1 MADEQIVTNIVATS
15 DFSSLIADVQRTSV
29 ALSKLQ
35 SQLTLSNTALASQAG
50 QIQKGFGET
59 LRSTGQFTSHFVT
72 VGSEVDRFGKSLDS
86 GRLKLRD
93 YFKVYQDH
101 TKTSSGLIRGLAKE
115 QVALQQSIVQSL
127 GKSADGMQKFNVH
140 VKTGLDEVA
149 NKTALAKKEMQIYN
163 KVIQDG
169 GNQIINWGKNT
180 QWAGRQLTVGLTV
193 PIVAFGVAASK
204 AFRDAD
210 QELVRLTKVY
220 GGLAATSKEELAQV
234 RRDVAATA
242 KELAAAYGAS
252 YKDTISLAADIA
264 ATGKQGNELLNSTRE
279 ATRLSILGEVD
290 RQDAMKATLAIQ
302 SAFKQNTDQ
311 LTESINFLNAVE
323 NQTSTSL
330 ADLVEAIPK
339 AGPVVKALGGDVED
353 LALYLTAM
361 REGGINASEGANA
374 LKSALASII
383 NPTKV
388 AREQFMGFGIDLSG
402 IVNKNAGNLTATILE
417 IQAALETLDPLKKSQ
432 AIEQLFGKFQ
442 FARMNAL
449 FENLGKQGSQTLQ
462 VLDLMKA
469 SSQDLAS
476 VAGRELGQITESA
489 SGKYR
494 RALESLKA
502 ELAKV
507 GEQFLT
513 VQTFF
518 VQLVDKIL
526 KFVGN
531 LPDPIKKVLTLL
543 AGFTAA
549 AGPLIMLTGV
559 FANFFGYII
568 KGVGHLR
575 ALFKGGEG
583 FKLLTPQIVAAN
595 QAGTLIEK
603 TFYSDAKAATTLAA
617 ALSNLN
623 NEFNLLYNKANNVMP
638 VSPAISTMAN
648 SIIMPGGD
656 RVVNKQSQYLGKPYS
671 RDMSHMIPSKESQLG
686 SMFGVLP
693 GTSPVNKRISN
704 NPQIYA
710 AGDLPDVPGLTSI
723 NNVSTGVVAAQAAK
737 WHSMTAA
744 IAMQSDVDLA
754 ALRQEVAATG
764 TITSELSTSYQAL
777 LPKMNEVI
785 QKAVKQSELIVMEAK
800 AGKISLE
807 QSKARIVALNAE
819 IEALLASTAQ
829 GVAAAQGKVI
839 NVGMVPL
846 TSQMAVDPK
855 TGKSNMKEMFH
866 KSSNANLINKIAGVL
881 GVRTSGG
888 GYSTQTTKPRQ
899 LNDGGKVFYN
909 NGDQVP
915 GPNVNADVVPA
926 MLTPGEF
933 VIRRDIAQQ
942 DPDGMRALNSG
953 QATIV
958 PVQRNMGGMIPGY
971 NRGGYMG
978 SLITNAYMQLFGKN
992 SRSNKQARLVGRWGM
1007 IMPQTINDKLA
1018 KKLNS
1023 KGASGQEL
1031 IELMQ
1036 EPARLIDLADFLEF
1050 NGVPGDKI
1058 DSVLSSTS
1066 SLISSRINAEK
1077 IYDDNAFG
1085 NLALNSVDEQIAA
1098 LEAEYPGIGL
1108 KYQKDRLTP
1117 GRRDTEKRRR
1127 WLPEKNRNETQKE
1140 ANARGGGS
1148 PTAVNVP
1155 GQRKSNYKTG
1165 RAKLFAEGNL
1175 WGHFYDRK
1183 FAANYKAFSKIFR
1196 RNAGGPI
1203 PGMQYFGSNIP
1214 GRIVQSLS
1222 KSAIQRLTARWPRP
1236 KQFYPPGYQYK
1247 LGNQDPLHGP
1257 LQIGMSNNLST
1268 YAGANSFERRQ
1279 EVVFKDDEFNRLN
1292 MMPAFLTGTAE
1303 NRGKYATAQYMSGN
1317 LDIMGQMERLGN
1329 HPLGPIAAMKSLQK
1343 KFTGT
1348 LYRGLKLDKTFKAL
1362 PQDVIDGI
1370 LLARATG
1377 DSSGLIGKDFIMRR
1391 SSWTKDSGIASFFG
1405 SGAKNDPNS
1414 LVIEAK
1420 VRNRNIL
1427 PAGDLF
1433 PNKKFQAPYGQD
1445 WSGGKPGMQSR
1456 SEQEALFGGKFR
1468 ILGFKDGK
1476 LQVETV
1482 VDGAREK
1489 GGPTQSG
1496 RPYLVGENGP
1506 EIFVPK
1512 TNGIVIPKVRGYSK
1526 GDVVKGYSGL
1536 RSWVRGKG
1544 TLGSSGTAN
1553 ADGTVDPNS
1562 TMGTSM
1568 AGMGLMMGSQMAP
1581 GIAGQGMMFAGM
1593 AMQMA
1598 PFLPM
1603 LTKMTK
1609 GLSTF
1614 GLVASKIG
1622 IVINGLFT
1630 AIRIGAAAVMGPIG
1644 LITGALT
1651 GAVMLF
1657 LKLKKDATDAGEVN
1671 RATFGLT
1678 GTALEEVGIK
1688 YKTVGQRIKEV
1699 NQQLELNK
1707 AKVEASYQTY
1717 TKSGVAG
1724 LDITLK
1730 ALNDGIANAKKEDTE
1745 SVGLFDKAKSG
1756 KVNELAASMKAQYV
1770 SLGMSVQE
1778 ATNQIYILIKAS
1790 NKSSQALAAIS
1801 SDSFKKISDQST
1813 AAMHSVEMLSNSLS
1827 NGDFN
1832 AEEFSRGLDNML
1844 NSLVEYRKSLMETNK
1859 TQTGLTELESTA
1871 KVLEKIAEIGK
1882 DQNTIEGDNLAA
1894 LKQQD
1899 MALALILGKSETLA
1913 SVYAKYELYLR
1924 GASSE
1929 MNLMAMSAEDA
1940 TLALQGYQKT
1950 IEAAAIALKDTQISI
1965 GANKAIKD
1973 AKETEEVLKKAQKQ
1987 DNSYIDA
1994 AIKNKEK
2001 LIKKLEEERSARLKI
2016 LELQEKSE
2024 SFETQIQQAQ
2034 LRYAD
2039 AIAAGD
2045 MAQAAREQLNIQK
2058 LVADKERDNARQSIN
2073 DKADKERKKY
2083 EAEIQKLRDEA
2094 DRKAKD
2100 LAKAQANSDKD
2111 QAKSAE
2117 LSGFNQRINNA
2128 AATFGGDISNDVK
2141 QFQALLQEMRDKGY
2155 GVEVNDLIDKNSN
2168 KGNYQTGT
2176 NPYETVLRSLQGKTK
2191 TELSDKKYD
2200 VFDNAVQAFEDA
2212 VNKFVENTTT
2222 NGPSSSPSP
2231 SAGPK
2236 KTDLVVSPN
2245 NALSL
2250 GAVKAAGI
2258 KEKNGTYIG
2267 QEFTDKY
2274 GQKWKITGDRYG
2286 QIQVARALNMG
2297 GSIKHYNPGGTVSG
2311 PGTGT
2316 SDSIPAYLSNG
2327 EYVIRASAVQQYGK
2341 DFFDRA
2347 NAQKLADGGMP
2358 KDLRDLRKMSTGPL
2372 GDTNYGS
2379 IFSFLSPS
2387 ESDPSKRSNWSKS
2400 VNSFFD
2406 KANPI
2411 MKHAMGPV
2419 IHELIGKNMSK
2430 SIANIFAGD
2439 SQWNDYT
2446 SLASNFVGVGG
2457 GAKAAVSG
2465 ISRASKLKQDFNLM
2479 SGATHASYADNL
2491 AGKTLDPMAWKTA
2504 KMDRLGRLNYL
2515 ASERMT
2521 LGSNPFAPNTY
2532 VLSKQSMLKA
2542 LLGKGLISEKQ
2553 WAKEFGNGLKPGQTS
2568 SKSSEWQRFLNS
2580 KYTGISDSTY
2590 GKDPLEF
2597 GLKFP
2602 TKYKQ
2607 ADLNKIQKRSAKLQA
2622 KIDKTEVPYS
2632 WPIDPKTGLPKSG
2645 IKDGGL
2651 IQAQKFADG
2660 GMASEQGLLSKILF
2674 GDNSRNNF
2682 FKDPKTGKPAP
2693 ILKNEIPFGP
2703 GSISKASGL
2712 MKSLFAIPNK
2722 INQIRNQAKV
2732 NAMIKNGM
2740 WHGSQPLGHRGEDY
2754 LQGKNILDGAETYD
2768 PFYGMGFFGTSSK
2781 SEADLYASGYNSL
2794 NNWGESFGSL
2804 NQITKAPKG
2813 KYIDFTKGTNSLKW
2827 QNYELAKALGV
2838 KKNEYLGKYMQENL
2852 GDIMNS
2858 KGMTGAI
2865 MNRVNA
2871 GRVPAD
2877 IQNAKW
2883 LAWNNP
2889 TGVHTIQRAMGGIV
2903 GPNYNVPSKTTSV
2916 ANMPFG
2922 RYNQGG
2928 MVNNYGGF
2936 NIHANPGMDEKMLAK
2951 YVMAEIRTE
2960 NAKSFASQGR
2970 PGARLM
2976 S

>member
-671 RDMSHMIPSKESQLG
+671 RDMSHMIPSKESQAG
-686 SMFGVLP
+686 SIFGVLP

-829 GVAAAQGKVI
+829 GVASAQGKVI

-899 LNDGGKVFYN
+899 LNDGGYVYTMN
-909 NGDQVP
+909 DGNIVP
-915 GPNVNADVVPA
+915 GPSVNADVVPA

-933 VIRRDIAQQ
+933 VVNRESAQANLPLLTAINGGNGMGGPGYITGGQIKALQGLPTEFLRRINLISGVRRADSRSGRQVFSSGALNYDQMGSRPGRNSVWDNPILAAGRPGPDEVAGHIYSNNFYSKFGKSSSGSSPRATAEEFSLLTGLNIPRSRTNYAGQYDILPNQFITLPESFNTKLTPKIIRGINIPPSATKMDWFANPRRPEHMLSLMELLTSQGIPPRRALGVAQQ
-942 DPDGMRALNSG
+942 ALNRINSNIARLPDNAIITERIFGNIVTNSTRAEMRLLASRGNLAQSQQEMSARSLPRGRAASG
-953 QATIV
+953 PLASL
-958 PVQRNMGGMIPGY
+958 PKRNRGGMIRGY
-971 NRGGYMG
+971 NNGG
-978 SLITNAYMQLFGKN
+978 I
-992 SRSNKQARLVGRWGM
+992 
-1007 IMPQTINDKLA
+1007 
-1018 KKLNS
+1018 
-1023 KGASGQEL
+1023 
-1031 IELMQ
+1031 
-1036 EPARLIDLADFLEF
+1036 
-1050 NGVPGDKI
+1050 
-1058 DSVLSSTS
+1058 
-1066 SLISSRINAEK
+1066 
-1077 IYDDNAFG
+1077 
-1085 NLALNSVDEQIAA
+1085 
-1098 LEAEYPGIGL
+1098 
-1108 KYQKDRLTP
+1108 
-1117 GRRDTEKRRR
+1117 
-1127 WLPEKNRNETQKE
+1127 
-1140 ANARGGGS
+1140 
-1148 PTAVNVP
+1148 
-1155 GQRKSNYKTG
+1155 
-1165 RAKLFAEGNL
+1165 
-1175 WGHFYDRK
+1175 
-1183 FAANYKAFSKIFR
+1183 
-1196 RNAGGPI
+1196 
-1203 PGMQYFGSNIP
+1203 
-1214 GRIVQSLS
+1214 
-1222 KSAIQRLTARWPRP
+1222 
-1236 KQFYPPGYQYK
+1236 
-1247 LGNQDPLHGP
+1247 
-1257 LQIGMSNNLST
+1257 
-1268 YAGANSFERRQ
+1268 
-1279 EVVFKDDEFNRLN
+1279 
-1292 MMPAFLTGTAE
+1292 
-1303 NRGKYATAQYMSGN
+1303 
-1317 LDIMGQMERLGN
+1317 
-1329 HPLGPIAAMKSLQK
+1329 
-1343 KFTGT
+1343 
-1348 LYRGLKLDKTFKAL
+1348 
-1362 PQDVIDGI
+1362 
-1370 LLARATG
+1370 
-1377 DSSGLIGKDFIMRR
+1377 
-1391 SSWTKDSGIASFFG
+1391 
-1405 SGAKNDPNS
+1405 
-1414 LVIEAK
+1414 
-1420 VRNRNIL
+1420 
-1427 PAGDLF
+1427 
-1433 PNKKFQAPYGQD
+1433 
-1445 WSGGKPGMQSR
+1445 
-1456 SEQEALFGGKFR
+1456 
-1468 ILGFKDGK
+1468 
-1476 LQVETV
+1476 
-1482 VDGAREK
+1482 
-1489 GGPTQSG
+1489 
-1496 RPYLVGENGP
+1496 
-1506 EIFVPK
+1506 
-1512 TNGIVIPKVRGYSK
+1512 VRGYNK
-1526 GDVVKGYSGL
+1526 GGEIIQGSGM
-1536 RSWVRGKG
+1536 
-1544 TLGSSGTAN
+1544 GTAM
-1553 ADGTVDPNS
+1553 T
-1562 TMGTSM
+1562 
-1568 AGMGLMMGSQMAP
+1568 GMGLMMGGSMVP
-1581 GIAGQGMMFAGM
+1581 GMVGQGMTFAGM

-1598 PFLPM
+1598 PMLKMMTPM
-1603 LTKMTK
+1603 IKGMGTFAGMLSKARTAATALFTVLKT
-1609 GLSTF
+1609 GLSIIT
-1614 GLVASKIG
+1614 
-1622 IVINGLFT
+1622 
-1630 AIRIGAAAVMGPIG
+1630 GPIG
-1644 LITGALT
+1644 LISLAIGGAIS
-1651 GAVMLF
+1651 LF

-1756 KVNELAASMKAQYV
+1756 QVNQLAASMKAQYV

-1790 NKSSQALAAIS
+1790 NKSSQALSAIS
-1801 SDSFKKISDQST
+1801 SDSFKAISDQST
-1813 AAMHSVEMLSNSLS
+1813 AAMHTVEALSNVLAS
-1827 NGDFN
+1827 GDFN

-1844 NSLVEYRKSLMETNK
+1844 NSLVKYRESLMETNK
-1859 TQTGLTELESTA
+1859 NQVGLTQLESTS
-1871 KVLEKIAEIGK
+1871 KVIEKILKLKG
-1882 DQNTIEGDNLAA
+1882 NTNKIEDDNLKA
-1894 LKQQD
+1894 LKQQNIE
-1899 MALALILGKSETLA
+1899 MALMLGESETLA

-1924 GASSE
+1924 GASAE
-1929 MNLMAMSAEDA
+1929 MNLMALSADQA
-1940 TLALQGYQKT
+1940 VLALQGYDKT
-1950 IEAAAIALKDTQISI
+1950 MEAAGVALKDTKVSKD
-1965 GANKAIKD
+1965 ANQKIKD
-1973 AKETEEVLKKAQKQ
+1973 AEEAEDILKKAGKQ
-1987 DNSYIDA
+1987 DDSYINA

-2001 LIKKLEEERSARLKI
+2001 LIRKLEEERSARLKI
-2016 LELQEKSE
+2016 LELQEKSQN
-2024 SFETQIQQAQ
+2024 FETQIQQAQ

-2045 MAQAAREQLNIQK
+2045 MSQAAREQLNIQK

-2073 DKADKERKKY
+2073 DKADKERKKL
-2083 EAEIQKLRDEA
+2083 ELEIEKLQAQKDA
-2094 DRKAKD
+2094 QAKALSNAQATVAKKQE
-2100 LAKAQANSDKD
+2100 AKAQA
-2111 QAKSAE
+2111 E
-2117 LSGFNQRINNA
+2117 GFLQRIKTA
-2128 AATFGGDISNDVK
+2128 IATFGGDNVDDVK
-2141 QFQALLQEMRDKGY
+2141 QFQALINEMREKGE
-2155 GVEVNDLIDKNSN
+2155 GAQVNDLLDRYAN
-2168 KGNYQTGT
+2168 KGNYQAGS
-2176 NPYETVLRSLQGKTK
+2176 NVYATVLKGLQNTTR
-2191 TELSDKKYD
+2191 TELKDPKYD
-2200 VFDNAVQAFEDA
+2200 KFDAAVEAFKLA
-2212 VNKFVENTTT
+2212 VDKFVEDAPLDPIKRTTKPRGNKDET
-2222 NGPSSSPSP
+2222 SAVGGDIVSENGKSYIY
-2231 SAGPK
+2231 
-2236 KTDLVVSPN
+2236 DEF
-2245 NALSL
+2245 
-2250 GAVKAAGI
+2250 GI
-2258 KEKNGTYIG
+2258 KHDITSPMGQALLKRYKKNAEKKANGGY
-2267 QEFTDKY
+2267 
-2274 GQKWKITGDRYG
+2274 
-2286 QIQVARALNMG
+2286 
-2297 GSIKHYNPGGTVSG
+2297 IKHYNPGGTVSG

-2347 NAQKLADGGMP
+2347 NAQKLATGGSVEGGGKKLNAYQKFMFGAADRSDWLDKLFGIDKIFRLLGGDVTPGNVASSALSILGGGTATTVGKFEALNIMRKGIHRSSNPNLIDDLKHPLQYKAEKEQTLGNFTHFSIDPAYQGKNPRYGFNEYQPKLDRKAVIAILKSRGFASTTQMQKYGVNNGMYKIKWNHDPIQDAIADGFIGTKFLIGMKNFDDYSQNAQFAP
-2358 KDLRDLRKMSTGPL
+2358 FFTGIKRHPL
-2372 GDTNYGS
+2372 GK
-2379 IFSFLSPS
+2379 I
-2387 ESDPSKRSNWSKS
+2387 EKRDPN
-2400 VNSFFD
+2400 
-2406 KANPI
+2406 
-2411 MKHAMGPV
+2411 
-2419 IHELIGKNMSK
+2419 
-2430 SIANIFAGD
+2430 
-2439 SQWNDYT
+2439 
-2446 SLASNFVGVGG
+2446 
-2457 GAKAAVSG
+2457 
-2465 ISRASKLKQDFNLM
+2465 
-2479 SGATHASYADNL
+2479 
-2491 AGKTLDPMAWKTA
+2491 
-2504 KMDRLGRLNYL
+2504 
-2515 ASERMT
+2515 
-2521 LGSNPFAPNTY
+2521 
-2532 VLSKQSMLKA
+2532 
-2542 LLGKGLISEKQ
+2542 
-2553 WAKEFGNGLKPGQTS
+2553 
-2568 SKSSEWQRFLNS
+2568 
-2580 KYTGISDSTY
+2580 
-2590 GKDPLEF
+2590 
-2597 GLKFP
+2597 
-2602 TKYKQ
+2602 
-2607 ADLNKIQKRSAKLQA
+2607 
-2622 KIDKTEVPYS
+2622 
-2632 WPIDPKTGLPKSG
+2632 
-2645 IKDGGL
+2645 
-2651 IQAQKFADG
+2651 
-2660 GMASEQGLLSKILF
+2660 
-2674 GDNSRNNF
+2674 
-2682 FKDPKTGKPAP
+2682 
-2693 ILKNEIPFGP
+2693 
-2703 GSISKASGL
+2703 KASGL
-2712 MKSLFAIPNK
+2712 MKALYALPNK
-2722 INQIRNQAKV
+2722 VNQIKNQSKV
-2732 NAMIKNGM
+2732 NSMIKNGM
-2740 WHGSQPLGHRGEDY
+2740 WHGSQPQGFRGEEY
-2754 LQGKNILDGAETYD
+2754 LQGKNILEGAETHD

-2781 SEADLYASGYNSL
+2781 SEADMYASGYNSL

-2813 KYIDFTKGTNSLKW
+2813 KYVDFTKGTNSIKW
-2827 QNYELAKALGV
+2827 QNYELAKALGI
-2838 KKNEYLGKYMQENL
+2838 KKNEYLGQYMKENL
-2852 GDIMNS
+2852 GDVMNS

-2865 MNRVNA
+2865 MNRINA
-2871 GRVPAD
+2871 GRAPKD
-2877 IQNAKW
+2877 IQDAKW
-2883 LAWNNP
+2883 LGWNNP